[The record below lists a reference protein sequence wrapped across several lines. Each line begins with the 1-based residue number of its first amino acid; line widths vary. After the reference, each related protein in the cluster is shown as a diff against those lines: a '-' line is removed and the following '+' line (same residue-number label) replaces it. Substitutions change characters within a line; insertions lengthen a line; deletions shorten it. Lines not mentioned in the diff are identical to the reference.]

1 MSIGIARLSAHA
13 ASIRAEHID
22 GEASAVAAAETAKIM
37 ARVSGE
43 DASKKKGGDED
54 DFVWPVLGTKLPTH
68 RRRHVKH
75 WKETHFAPEPVL

>member
-1 MSIGIARLSAHA
+1 
-13 ASIRAEHID
+13 
-22 GEASAVAAAETAKIM
+22 M

-75 WKETHFAPEPVL
+75 WKETHFKPEPVL

>member
-1 MSIGIARLSAHA
+1 MSIGVARLSAHA
-13 ASIRAEHID
+13 ASIRAEQID
-22 GEASAVAAAETAKIM
+22 VEASAVAASETAKIM

-43 DASKKKGGDED
+43 EASKKKGGDED

-75 WKETHFAPEPVL
+75 WKETHFAPEPLS